1 MNIHLLVSIH
11 VFWLIV
17 MLLYVLPKNIS
28 FRRYHYVHTLKTIG
42 VETIFAYSQI
52 ARQFYNS
59 SCQPSNTFK

>member
-1 MNIHLLVSIH
+1 
-11 VFWLIV
+11 

-52 ARQFYNS
+52 ASKFYNS